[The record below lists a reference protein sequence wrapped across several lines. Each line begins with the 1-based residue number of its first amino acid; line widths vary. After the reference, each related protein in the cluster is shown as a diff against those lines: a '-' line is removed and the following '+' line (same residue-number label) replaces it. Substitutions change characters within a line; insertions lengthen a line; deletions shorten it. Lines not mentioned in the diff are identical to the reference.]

1 MISWGLLIDC
11 ISGFGFFV
19 DGQVPYPTLEMQFKL
34 FHRLE
39 ILMVKL
45 ILCKPVL
52 VIIQFMGNIIM
63 QPENIIYVCTL
74 NILKILKL
82 SLKSKDLILFE
93 CIMYDIFIK
102 TVISI
107 LLALEFKNSL
117 Y

>member
-1 MISWGLLIDC
+1 
-11 ISGFGFFV
+11 
-19 DGQVPYPTLEMQFKL
+19 
-34 FHRLE
+34 
-39 ILMVKL
+39 
-45 ILCKPVL
+45 
-52 VIIQFMGNIIM
+52 MGNIIM